1 MPNNNFQPTSRR
13 QRVKTPYETKRVYAC
28 GYCSKSFDYS
38 HQLSSHMKNSRV
50 CKSNAQDAIS
60 AAASSSV
67 AEDIDQDISIGE
79 FIDIDHEMDS
89 LQEDA
94 SFDQTGATIFEATHM
109 DQNSFCYMENIGL

>member
-28 GYCSKSFDYS
+28 GYCSKSFNYS

-67 AEDIDQDISIGE
+67 VEDIDQDISMGE
-79 FIDIDHEMDS
+79 FIDIDHEWIVFRKMLHLIRLVPLYS
-89 LQEDA
+89 KRLIWTRTA
-94 SFDQTGATIFEATHM
+94 FFIWRK
-109 DQNSFCYMENIGL
+109 LV